1 MEKTKTK
8 LKLFD
13 LISIGVGSVV
23 GAGIFSM
30 LCTGMSMT
38 GKSIALALVCAM
50 VVTILQQVR
59 SIFMS
64 SMFALDGG
72 MYSQQALILPP
83 VFTGITVICF
93 VFSNFSFSVFGISIA
108 QYLSQ
113 LIPALAPFQRV
124 LSVIILTAFF
134 LVTVKGT
141 GFLAKIQNVMA
152 ICMYA
157 ALAMFIVF
165 GLIKGGSVGVVDDTP
180 YFAAGPLGFMM
191 AVAVMSFTCNG
202 ATNVINLS
210 ADTKNPK
217 RDIPLSVLLTAGICS
232 LIYFLL
238 GFVSSNVIPFSETGT
253 ATLGTIAQK
262 ILPGGLYV
270 FFVIGGAIF
279 ALSTS
284 LLGGVAAIS
293 APIVAG
299 AEDGWLPKAWAK
311 RTKSGYPYVVML
323 IMYLIAVIPAM
334 FNFTLD
340 TIVSFILV
348 PGMLVNV
355 ITICMSFKLPQK
367 YPKAWK
373 NCSLRC
379 PYWLYCVLLVLSM
392 VASLITA
399 VFSMLGL
406 DAAGLIG
413 NLILTLFLFGY
424 SWLRVKSGKVV
435 LNSIESVKNE
445 Q

>member
-1 MEKTKTK
+1 MENTKNK

-38 GKSIALALVCAM
+38 GKSIAIAVVCAM
-50 VVTILQQVR
+50 VVTILQQIR

-108 QYLSQ
+108 QYLTQ
-113 LIPALAPFQRV
+113 LIPALAPFQRI
-124 LSVIILTAFF
+124 LSVLILTAFF
-134 LVTVKGT
+134 LVTIKGT
-141 GFLAKIQNVMA
+141 GFLAKIQNIMA
-152 ICMYA
+152 ICMYL
-157 ALAMFIVF
+157 ALAIFIIF
-165 GLIKGGSVGVVDDTP
+165 GLIRGNSAAVADSTP
-180 YFAAGPLGFMM
+180 YFAAGPMGFLM
-191 AVAVMSFTCNG
+191 AVAIMSFTCNG
-202 ATNVINLS
+202 ATNIINLS
-210 ADTKNPK
+210 ADSKNPK
-217 RDIPLSVLLTAGICS
+217 RDIPLSVLLTAGICC

-238 GFVSSNVIPFSETGT
+238 GFVSSNVVTFEEASG

-262 ILPGGLYV
+262 VLPGGLYI
-270 FFVIGGAIF
+270 FFVVGGAIF

-284 LLGGVAAIS
+284 LLGGIAAIS

-299 AEDGWLPKAWAK
+299 AEDGWLPKALTK
-311 RTKSGYPYVVML
+311 RTNSGYPYVVML
-323 IMYLIAVIPAM
+323 IMYLIAVVPAM

-340 TIVSFILV
+340 TLVSFILV
-348 PGMLVNV
+348 PGMIVNV
-355 ITICMSFKLPQK
+355 ITICMSFKLPK
-367 YPKAWK
+367 RYAEAWK
-373 NCSLRC
+373 TCSLRC

-392 VASLITA
+392 AASLVTA

-406 DAAGLIG
+406 DLKGIIG
-413 NLILTLFLFGY
+413 NVLLTAFLFGY
-424 SWLRVKSGKVV
+424 SAFRLKSGKVE
-435 LNSIESVKNE
+435 LHSIEHVKG
-445 Q
+445 